1 MENQQEQTNTIFEL
15 LNSNYGP
22 IVNIIRFLKKED
34 LRKLAFVCSSNIKQM
49 IEKYKNFKQLGIMGR
64 KLETVTFE
72 PRYISFQHR
81 IPSIMKFM
89 DELALPVNVLS
100 EKQDEFLQDHGF
112 LKNRQYT
119 FDKATTDLY
128 NLDYAISIGEKISP
142 SVLIS
147 FAIMQKYRFVS
158 IVKHMVKE
166 YKDTNLVKSMLPK
179 KCMALILSQD
189 THYLL
194 VLAFYKLFGISY
206 VKELIEMLD
215 KNLYFKRL
223 FHSYKIYAQR
233 VENVTTE
240 YEEYN
245 NQYSIKSL
253 TSIIKEGS
261 NILKFTEE
269 LMEAYPE
276 INVEQN
282 ARNLRVKSNLDA
294 VKWSMY
300 DIKDLIET
308 YHSNELK

>member
-1 MENQQEQTNTIFEL
+1 MENQETKSIFEL

-22 IVNIIRFLKKED
+22 IVNILRFLKKED

-49 IEKYKNFKQLGIMGR
+49 IEKYKNLKQLGIMGR

-81 IPSIMKFM
+81 IPAIVKFM
-89 DELALPVNVLS
+89 DELALPINVLS
-100 EKQDEFLQDHGF
+100 QKQEEFLQDHGF
-112 LKNRQYT
+112 LKNREYT

-142 SVLIS
+142 SVIIC
-147 FAIMQKYRFVS
+147 FALMQKYRFVF
-158 IVKHMVKE
+158 IVRHMVKE

-189 THYLL
+189 THYLV

-223 FHSYKIYAQR
+223 FHSYKIFTQR
-233 VENVTTE
+233 VENITAD
-240 YEEYN
+240 YEEYD

-253 TSIIKEGS
+253 TNIIKEGS

-276 INVEQN
+276 ISLVEN
-282 ARNLRVKSNLDA
+282 ERKYRVKSNLDG

-308 YHSNELK
+308 FHSNELK